1 MPELPEIETLRHDL
15 EREVAGRR
23 IKTVELSS
31 AKTVSRHSNRKQF
44 ITKVEGAKV
53 NSAKRR
59 GDLVLL
65 ALDNEHTIVADL
77 TTSGYLRR
85 NATKDAVEPHTQAVF
100 TFTQHGQLR
109 LIDPS
114 DGQAQLFVGTN
125 EELAEQFPGLA
136 NLGADPLNEPMSW
149 LSFGERLRRNRLR
162 LKAFLTDPT
171 VLAGI
176 GPMYSDEI
184 LFEAGLRPDRWSDE
198 LSSQEVRRLYRAVV
212 ETMHEAVKHRGVT
225 LGPDGFHDL
234 AGRAGGY
241 GESLNVYGREGE
253 ACRRCRAVVVKRRIG
268 GKTTFMCEQCQV

>member
-15 EREVAGRR
+15 EREVAGKR

-31 AKTVSRHSNRKQF
+31 AKIVSRHANRKQF

-65 ALDNEHTIVADL
+65 ALDNDHTIVVDL

-85 NATKDAVEPHTQAVF
+85 TPTKNATEPHTLGVF

-109 LIDPS
+109 LIDPA
-114 DGQAQLFVGTN
+114 DGQAQMFVGTA
-125 EELAEQFPGLA
+125 EEVAEQFPGLN
-136 NLGADPLNEPMSW
+136 NLGRDPLNEPMSW
-149 LSFGERLRRNRLR
+149 LTFGELLRANRLR
-162 LKAFLTDPT
+162 LKAFLTDSS

-184 LFEAGLRPDRWSDE
+184 LFEAGLRPDRWSNE

-234 AGRAGGY
+234 AGRAGGF
-241 GESLNVYGREGE
+241 GEYLNVYDREGE
-253 ACRRCRAVVVKRRIG
+253 ACPRCRAVVVKRRIG
-268 GKTTFMCEQCQV
+268 GKATFMCEQCQV